1 MSLKK
6 NAVAVISSGNG
17 GQSLAAYYALHGF
30 AVRLYVREAER
41 VAMFPSR
48 DFSLSGVEE
57 GIGRLDLISCRME
70 EVLRDA
76 ALVMVTTPAQYH
88 AVIARTAAPFLQDG
102 QTVVLN
108 PGRTVGGLECDAALR
123 RSGCDAQ
130 IRLAEADTFL
140 FTCRCSR
147 IGRPVIYRIKDE
159 LKIAAL
165 HPEDTPAVVG
175 QLRELFPCVQPAQSI
190 LETGLSN
197 MGILFH
203 PVPALM
209 NLVRIEAGED
219 FLYYHEGISPLVASV
234 LERLD
239 QERVAVARALGVPVL
254 PVLDWLHSKYG
265 SRGGSLYEA
274 LQQTEAYAAVLGP
287 KDIHTRYLCEGV
299 PTGCVPLL
307 ALGRLLGLRMPV
319 TQSVVQW
326 ASTVCGTDFYAI
338 GRNEKRLDLS
348 SLLPNPSPAPRICAA
363 GAD

>member
-1 MSLKK
+1 M
-6 NAVAVISSGNG
+6 
-17 GQSLAAYYALHGF
+17 
-30 AVRLYVREAER
+30 
-41 VAMFPSR
+41 
-48 DFSLSGVEE
+48 
-57 GIGRLDLISCRME
+57 
-70 EVLRDA
+70 
-76 ALVMVTTPAQYH
+76 
-88 AVIARTAAPFLQDG
+88 IARTAAPFLQDG

-108 PGRTVGGLECDAALR
+108 PGRTFGVLEFDAALR

-234 LERLD
+234 LERLN

-287 KDIHTRYLCEGV
+287 KDIHTRYLYEDV

-348 SLLPNPSPAPRICAA
+348 SLLPNPPPPHGSVRLVRIDFSRQRTAGNASALSAVRFCISSSGHCRCAA
-363 GAD
+363 YCSSCWAQSSERPTALCHSRIRRSRSGCVIFGI